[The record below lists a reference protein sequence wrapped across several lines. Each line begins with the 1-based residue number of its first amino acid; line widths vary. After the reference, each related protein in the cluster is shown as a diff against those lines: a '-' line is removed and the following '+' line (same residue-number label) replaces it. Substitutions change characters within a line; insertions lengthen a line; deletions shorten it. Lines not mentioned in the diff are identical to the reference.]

1 MHEPSAH
8 QGRKHICSIVP
19 ALQDVVYYFRPS
31 ADCTVTASLC
41 GSSALEGTFDSRLY
55 LLDDVDGGGDLTAAA
70 CSNDACGSLPSLRVG
85 AWGGAAA

>member
-1 MHEPSAH
+1 MLPRLHACPAL
-8 QGRKHICSIVP
+8 P

-55 LLDDVDGGGDLTAAA
+55 LLADVDTGGDLTAAA

-85 AWGGAAA
+85 G